1 MYDSVLQ
8 CVLFLLYTEPLNYIA
23 EPFIIILQ
31 EDETTSFSYPIGAAI
46 DLQYFQTNI
55 IQDGSGD
62 EVTTSYVFVPE
73 LHKPLQQPTFVLT
86 VSVQYSWASP
96 SLNGGYVLCSK
107 SDTPLLCGGRI
118 TISVTSKIS
127 VA

>member
-1 MYDSVLQ
+1 MTVCLAM
-8 CVLFLLYTEPLNYIA
+8 CITEPLNYIA
-23 EPFIIILQ
+23 EPFINILQ
-31 EDETTSFSYPIGAAI
+31 EETTSFSYPIGAAI

-62 EVTTSYVFVPE
+62 ELTASYVFVPE
-73 LHKPLQQPTFVLT
+73 LHKPLQQPTFVNNVLT